1 MINEQLPEG
10 QMTGFEGIVQL
21 LEILRQMKD
30 MLNDM
35 THKTAPNNNFY
46 GNINNLNLYQ
56 FQRPSLSCTILSQ

>member
-30 MLNDM
+30 MLNDIIAV
-35 THKTAPNNNFY
+35 K
-46 GNINNLNLYQ
+46 
-56 FQRPSLSCTILSQ
+56 LS